1 MRFSLK
7 ILSICIIASS
17 CFSCKDTNTQNKK
30 EVTNYPNQDSQL
42 ALLMREMT
50 NEMEIIKSQILNGEE
65 LSSSVKIEKVY
76 TDIPTDPYVRD
87 NNWFL
92 PMTDQYIFAVND
104 LLNNPVNRKDQYNTI
119 VQSCINC
126 HNQVCQGPIKRIKKL
141 RIKK

>member
-1 MRFSLK
+1 
-7 ILSICIIASS
+7 
-17 CFSCKDTNTQNKK
+17 
-30 EVTNYPNQDSQL
+30 
-42 ALLMREMT
+42 MREMT
-50 NEMEIIKSQILNGEE
+50 SEMEIIKSQILNGEK

-76 TDIPTDPYVRD
+76 TDIPTDSYVRD
-87 NNWFL
+87 NNWFI

-104 LLNNPVNRKDQYNTI
+104 LLNNPVNTKDQYNTI

>member
-17 CFSCKDTNTQNKK
+17 YFSCKDTNTQNKK

-50 NEMEIIKSQILNGEE
+50 SDMEIIKSQILNGEK
-65 LSSSVKIEKVY
+65 LSSSVKIEKLY
-76 TDIPTDPYVRD
+76 TDIPTDSNVRD
-87 NNWFL
+87 NNWFV
-92 PMTDQYIFAVND
+92 PMTDHYILSVND
-104 LLNNPVNRKDQYNTI
+104 LLNNPSNKKDQYNNI

>member
-17 CFSCKDTNTQNKK
+17 FFSCKDTNTQNKK

-50 NEMEIIKSQILNGEE
+50 SEMEIIKSQILNGEK

-76 TDIPTDPYVRD
+76 TDIPTDSYVRD
-87 NNWFL
+87 NNWFI

-104 LLNNPVNRKDQYNTI
+104 LLNNPVNTKDQYNTI